1 MGTGTR
7 KSGST
12 LKVGWTDGRGRT
24 RMRVGAETETEGE
37 ARGGNLGNP
46 ETMEDA
52 DVLALGTGM
61 DLSMDD

>member
-1 MGTGTR
+1 
-7 KSGST
+7 
-12 LKVGWTDGRGRT
+12 
-24 RMRVGAETETEGE
+24 MRVGAETETEGE